1 MVVLTAISLVG
12 RKWLHTESY
21 SFDEQ
26 MNFTCPVKKD
36 VLVIKPSQYWFLGFK
51 DRDLEEEYLND
62 LAVVSMARIFLGYSM
77 CAVFVLFTQVLGVLP
92 WVISSTDQTWV
103 GLFDVAISLY
113 SVAFIT
119 FITCLV
125 ISFLVYRSPGFMS
138 KRVVLHVTELAFLAY
153 VVLIGVRFALIWE
166 YFDKI
171 FGPGGWLTGFLT
183 EYGPVF
189 MALFFMNLPFDQ
201 TFEIT
206 AFAFATFMI
215 IIPLSK
221 GAWSKYLLTD
231 DEIREQLQ
239 TINFDCPPRTTSG
252 SFDLCAFTFRWEYFA
267 IPAISICVMTVAIVI
282 VSFFVS
288 RANRKAFV
296 NKKIIEA
303 FTKQREESLV
313 KQKEEYESLVYSIFP
328 KPVARDLMQKHADG
342 EMSVSSLRSSF
353 QSSGGR
359 QHFGRTVARMHQNI
373 TVVFTDIVDFTRM
386 SQSCAPYSVMHF
398 LHLLFTDFDTLVGM
412 DSQLWKVETIGD
424 AFMVASGLGL
434 FVLNEDSENSLSKD
448 EKSVMSMDDG
458 LISATTVSHHI
469 SATGSLILSMDSFR
483 KYGDGQNSTSTRLTQ
498 SSMHSDKYSCACAAV
513 RFGERALEAASKH
526 QMPNGE
532 FCKLRVGIHSGDVA
546 SGVVGSRM
554 PRYCLFGDTVN
565 TSNRM
570 ETSSLPGR
578 VQISEDTYDL
588 VADNMD
594 FSWEERGRIDVKG
607 KGKMR
612 TYLLEPRPPAE
623 QDQEQGKAKT
633 QSS

>member
-1 MVVLTAISLVG
+1 MLYI
-12 RKWLHTESY
+12 TES
-21 SFDEQ
+21 
-26 MNFTCPVKKD
+26 
-36 VLVIKPSQYWFLGFK
+36 
-51 DRDLEEEYLND
+51 
-62 LAVVSMARIFLGYSM
+62 
-77 CAVFVLFTQVLGVLP
+77 
-92 WVISSTDQTWV
+92 
-103 GLFDVAISLY
+103 
-113 SVAFIT
+113 
-119 FITCLV
+119 
-125 ISFLVYRSPGFMS
+125 
-138 KRVVLHVTELAFLAY
+138 AFLAY
-153 VVLIGVRFALIWE
+153 ILVEGIRFSHAFQEFIRT
-166 YFDKI
+166 YNS
-171 FGPGGWLTGFLT
+171 GGWMVGLVLQHL
-183 EYGPVF
+183 PVF
-189 MALFFMNLPFDQ
+189 LALFFMNLPFAQ
-201 TFEIT
+201 TLEII
-206 AFAFATFMI
+206 ALAFATFMI
-215 IIPLSK
+215 IVPLV
-221 GAWSKYLLTD
+221 GGGWSYDTEWGLYSNEQIRNYLRKYQGMD
-231 DEIREQLQ
+231 V
-239 TINFDCPPRTTSG
+239 CPPSTTNSVFCTLNYRMVVYG
-252 SFDLCAFTFRWEYFA
+252 
-267 IPAISICVMTVAIVI
+267 IPGIVICVMALAVII

-303 FTKQREESLV
+303 FTKQREESLL
-313 KQKEEYESLVYSIFP
+313 KQKDEYESLVYSIFP

-342 EMSVSSLRSSF
+342 EMSVSSLQSSF
-353 QSSGGR
+353 RSSGGR

-373 TVVFTDIVDFTRM
+373 TIVFTDIVDFTRM

-448 EKSVMSMDDG
+448 EKNLMLTDDG
-458 LISATTVSHHI
+458 LSATTVSHHI
-469 SATGSLILSMDSFR
+469 SATGSLILSMDTL
-483 KYGDGQNSTSTRLTQ
+483 KKCGDGQNSTSTPLTQ
-498 SSMHSDKYSCACAAV
+498 SIMHSDKYSCACAAV

-526 QMPNGE
+526 QMPNNE

-588 VADNMD
+588 VSDNMD

-623 QDQEQGKAKT
+623 QEQEQGKAKT

>member
-1 MVVLTAISLVG
+1 
-12 RKWLHTESY
+12 
-21 SFDEQ
+21 
-26 MNFTCPVKKD
+26 
-36 VLVIKPSQYWFLGFK
+36 
-51 DRDLEEEYLND
+51 
-62 LAVVSMARIFLGYSM
+62 
-77 CAVFVLFTQVLGVLP
+77 
-92 WVISSTDQTWV
+92 
-103 GLFDVAISLY
+103 
-113 SVAFIT
+113 
-119 FITCLV
+119 
-125 ISFLVYRSPGFMS
+125 
-138 KRVVLHVTELAFLAY
+138 
-153 VVLIGVRFALIWE
+153 
-166 YFDKI
+166 
-171 FGPGGWLTGFLT
+171 
-183 EYGPVF
+183 
-189 MALFFMNLPFDQ
+189 
-201 TFEIT
+201 
-206 AFAFATFMI
+206 
-215 IIPLSK
+215 
-221 GAWSKYLLTD
+221 
-231 DEIREQLQ
+231 
-239 TINFDCPPRTTSG
+239 
-252 SFDLCAFTFRWEYFA
+252 LCRFTFRCEYFA

-288 RANRKAFV
+288 RSNRKAFV

-303 FTKQREESLV
+303 FTKQREESLL
-313 KQKEEYESLVYSIFP
+313 KQKDEYESLVYSIFP

-342 EMSVSSLRSSF
+342 EMSVSSLQSSF
-353 QSSGGR
+353 RSSGGR

-373 TVVFTDIVDFTRM
+373 TIVFTDIVDFTRM

-448 EKSVMSMDDG
+448 EKNLMLTDDG
-458 LISATTVSHHI
+458 LSATTVSHHI
-469 SATGSLILSMDSFR
+469 SATGSLILSMDTLKKS
-483 KYGDGQNSTSTRLTQ
+483 GNGQNSKSTALTQ

-526 QMPNGE
+526 QMPNDE

-588 VADNMD
+588 VSDNMD

-623 QDQEQGKAKT
+623 QEQEQGKAKT